1 MDSSIIKVAL
11 KKVSGN
17 NMDFSTSELT
27 SEKVRGNNV
36 DFSISEIAS
45 KKYVKMP
52 WKFVEIC
59 FSMYRYN
66 IDVDST

>member
-1 MDSSIIKVAL
+1 
-11 KKVSGN
+11 
-17 NMDFSTSELT
+17 MDFSTSELT